1 MKFMAICGT
10 GLGSSFMLEMNLR
23 DVLKELGVEG
33 VEVTHSSMSD
43 ATQDSAD
50 VFCVA
55 ADLEDSAKHLKNVV
69 ILKNIFDKEDMK
81 VKMRKVCIEK
91 NLLTE
96 E

>member
-10 GLGSSFMLEMNLR
+10 GLGSSFMVEMNLQ
-23 DVLKELGVEG
+23 DALKELGVEG

-43 ATQDSAD
+43 ATPDSAD
-50 VFCVA
+50 VFFVA
-55 ADLEDSAKHLKNVV
+55 ADLEDAAQHLGNVV
-69 ILKNIFDKEDMK
+69 ILKNIFDKKDMK
-81 VKMRKVCIEK
+81 EKVRKVCVEK